1 MLHDVGVLL
10 GLHVVA
16 LVSVAR
22 HDVHSV
28 EPLQYL
34 AQALRA
40 VVPWHTLQHLKLSV
54 LIPCRNVHAHKDRR
68 VLIHIAEV
76 LLQPVQLLV
85 GESVLV
91 VPHAHNAFLV
101 LAVLAGGVLIHHIVQ
116 HHIMHLTYII

>member
-40 VVPWHTLQHLKLSV
+40 VVLQHLKLSV

-68 VLIHIAEV
+68 MLIHIAEI
-76 LLQPVQLLV
+76 LLQPVQLLI

-101 LAVLAGGVLIHHIVQ
+101 LAVLAGGVLIYHIVQ